1 MAADVL
7 VLDDPRGRTPVMSS
21 GRRRTR
27 RRRWYLVMVA
37 VVLFG
42 GLLAGVIGNEV
53 QASNR
58 FDAAHESLLA
68 NRYGIDLVLAD
79 LTDVRRQL
87 SAVDGQVSSASTA
100 LAQDTAELKAA
111 QTALSSA
118 QSHVS
123 QQVTTIGALHVC
135 LGGVEQALTAL
146 SVNDQPHAIAALKS
160 VSQSC
165 DEVSGSGG

>member
-7 VLDDPRGRTPVMSS
+7 VVDEPRGRTPARTSA
-21 GRRRTR
+21 RRRTR
-27 RRRWYLVMVA
+27 RRRWYWAAVV

-42 GLLAGVIGNEV
+42 GLLAGVIANEI

-68 NRYGIDLVLAD
+68 NRYGIDLVRGD
-79 LTDVRRQL
+79 LSSVRRQL

-100 LAQDTAELKAA
+100 LAQDAAELKAA
-111 QTALSSA
+111 QVALSSA

-123 QQVTTIGALHVC
+123 QQVATIGALHVC

-160 VSQSC
+160 VSTSC
-165 DEVSGSGG
+165 DEVSGSSG